1 MTDELPATG
10 ASPTTG
16 TLPADPP
23 EPWTRLVP
31 PPLRPIAARFLPQG
45 ALLLAVVTFGSYL
58 MGLVRDVVQARTF
71 GAGAE
76 LDAYLAA
83 FAIPEIAL
91 GVLVA
96 SGLSA
101 PFVPIFLSLRTRDDR
116 AAQEFA
122 GTILTLAL
130 LIIGLATPVLWLIA
144 PLTVDFVA
152 RGFTP
157 EQRDLY
163 TDLFRLMLV
172 TPVLFALSDVLGE
185 VLVAERRFLGYAL
198 APVLY
203 NAGIVVGMVL
213 FAGAIGIYAG
223 AVGAILGA
231 LAHVG
236 IRLLW
241 LRGSSVR
248 FRIAL
253 RVRTQA
259 FREFV
264 GLMIPKMASHPIDPL
279 TFTVLGS
286 LASTV
291 AVGGITSLS
300 LARNF
305 QSVPVSVIAVSF
317 ALAVFPTLSAAAAAG
332 DRAAFR
338 RILVRNGVT
347 ILVLT
352 IAAAIAL
359 AVLSR
364 FVIQLF
370 FRGGEFTQE
379 AVERTNLV
387 LVLLA
392 VAIPFES
399 LTHLLSRAIYATRN
413 TLLQVLA
420 SVASFAVVV
429 VAANVLTPS
438 IGLAAIPIAFGLG
451 MAVKVGLLV
460 LALVPRIRSIRPAP
474 DLSRPA

>member
-1 MTDELPATG
+1 MPDDAANVTDDA
-10 ASPTTG
+10 
-16 TLPADPP
+16 P
-23 EPWTRLVP
+23 EPWARLLP
-31 PPLRPIAARFLPQG
+31 RPLRPIVARFFPQG
-45 ALLLAVVTFGSYL
+45 ALLLSIVTFGSYV
-58 MGLVRDVVQARTF
+58 MGLVRDVVQTRTF
-71 GAGAE
+71 GASAE

-101 PFVPIFLSLRTRDDR
+101 PFVPIFLALRGEDGT
-116 AAQEFA
+116 AAHDFA
-122 GTILTLAL
+122 GTILTLAI
-130 LIIGLATPVLWLIA
+130 LIIGVATPFLFLVA

-157 EQRDLY
+157 EQRALY

-172 TPVLFALSDVLGE
+172 TPVLFAVSDVLGE

-203 NAGIVVGMVL
+203 NGGIVAGMLL
-213 FAGAIGIYAG
+213 FAGSLGIYAG

-231 LAHVG
+231 LLHVG

-241 LRGSSVR
+241 LRGSRVR
-248 FRIAL
+248 FRARLKL
-253 RVRTQA
+253 RTRA

-279 TFTVLGS
+279 TFTLLGS

-305 QSVPVSVIAVSF
+305 QSVPVTVVAVSF

-332 DRAAFR
+332 DRRAFT
-338 RILVRNGVT
+338 RILVRNAAT
-347 ILVLT
+347 IAVLT
-352 IAAAIAL
+352 TVAAVLLAL
-359 AVLSR
+359 LSR
-364 FVIQLF
+364 FVIGLF
-370 FRGGEFTQE
+370 FRGGAFSE
-379 AVERTNLV
+379 ADADRTSLV
-387 LVLLA
+387 LVVMALS
-392 VAIPFES
+392 IPFES
-399 LTHLLSRAIYATRN
+399 LTHLLSRAIFATRN
-413 TLLQVLA
+413 TILQVLA

-429 VAANVLTPS
+429 GSAYVLTDAL
-438 IGLAAIPIAFGLG
+438 GLVGIPLAFAIG
-451 MAVKVGLLV
+451 MATKVGLLS
-460 LALVPRIRSIRPAP
+460 LALVPRIRGIRPAP
-474 DLSRPA
+474 DLAEAG

>member
-1 MTDELPATG
+1 MTHDPA
-10 ASPTTG
+10 AAVP
-16 TLPADPP
+16 LVEAA

-31 PPLRPIAARFLPQG
+31 RPLRPIVARFLPQG
-45 ALLLAVVTFGSYL
+45 ALLLAVVTFGSYV

-71 GAGAE
+71 GASAE

-101 PFVPIFLSLRTRDDR
+101 PFVPIFLSLRTRDER

-122 GTILTLAL
+122 GTILTLAM
-130 LIIGLATPVLWLIA
+130 LIVVVATPMLWLIA
-144 PLTVDFVA
+144 PATVDFVA
-152 RGFTP
+152 RGLP
-157 EQRDLY
+157 VEQRGLY
-163 TDLFRLMLV
+163 TELFRLMLV
-172 TPVLFALSDVLGE
+172 TPFLFALSDVLGE

-203 NAGIVVGMVL
+203 NVGIVVGMLVL
-213 FAGAIGIYAG
+213 AGSIGIHAG

-231 LAHVG
+231 LAHLG

-241 LRGSSVR
+241 LRGSGVR
-248 FRIAL
+248 FRVGL

-264 GLMIPKMASHPIDPL
+264 RLMIPKMASHPIDPL

-317 ALAVFPTLSAAAAAG
+317 ALAVFPTLSAAAAIG
-332 DRAAFR
+332 DRAGFTR
-338 RILVRNGVT
+338 LLVRNGAT
-347 ILVLT
+347 IVVLT
-352 IAAAIAL
+352 VAAAIAL
-359 AVLSR
+359 AVLGR

-370 FRGGEFTQE
+370 FRGEEFTQE
-379 AVERTNLV
+379 AVDRTNLV
-387 LVLLA
+387 LVLMA

-399 LTHLLSRAIYATRN
+399 LTQLLSRAIYATRN

-420 SVASFAVVV
+420 SVASFGIVVG
-429 VAANVLTPS
+429 AASALTPS
-438 IGLAAIPIAFGLG
+438 LGLAAIPVAFTLG
-451 MAVKVGLLV
+451 MAAKVGLLIV
-460 LALVPRIRSIRPAP
+460 ALVPRIGGIRRAP
-474 DLSRPA
+474 DLSQRA